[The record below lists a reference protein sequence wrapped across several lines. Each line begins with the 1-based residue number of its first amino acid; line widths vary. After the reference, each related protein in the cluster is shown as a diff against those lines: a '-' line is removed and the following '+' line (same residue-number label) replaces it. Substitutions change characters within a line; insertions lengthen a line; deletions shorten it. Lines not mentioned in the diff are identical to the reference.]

1 MTTTIT
7 RVNDVPALTRREAA
21 AIAATENMR
30 AVQLMQSLQ
39 VDDWTKAIDCPAW
52 DVRAMAAH
60 VLGGMEAFASFPE
73 FVHQMR
79 AGKKAAGDGVFIDG
93 MTAVQVRER
102 QDERD
107 LGVGDVGGVG
117 DRGHDLGRAADP
129 EVAPRAARRRARVPG
144 LLRRMPMK
152 QEAAG
157 TVETWRMG
165 YLLDVILT
173 RDTWMHRVDI
183 TRATGRELVLT
194 ADHDARIVADV
205 VAEWARRH
213 GRPFLLHLEGPA
225 GGTFSQDRDGE
236 DITLDAVEF
245 CRTLSGR
252 ATGAGLLNQEVPF

>member
-1 MTTTIT
+1 MTIT
-7 RVNDVPALTRREAA
+7 ITCVNDVPAITRREASTL
-21 AIAATENMR
+21 AATENTR
-30 AVQLMQSLQ
+30 AVRIMQSLQ
-39 VDDWTKAIDCPAW
+39 VDDWTKPTDCPAW

-79 AGKKAAGDGVFIDG
+79 AGKKNAGDGAFIDG

-102 QDERD
+102 EALTTEQLVQR
-107 LGVGDVGGVG
+107 L
-117 DRGHDLGRAADP
+117 AQ
-129 EVAPRAARRRARVPG
+129 VAPRAARGRGRVPG

-183 TRATGRELVLT
+183 ARATGRELILT

-213 GRPFLLHLEGPA
+213 DRPFVLHLEGPA
-225 GGTFSQDRDGE
+225 GGTFSQGGDGE

-252 ATGAGLLNQEVPF
+252 ATGVGLLNQEVPF